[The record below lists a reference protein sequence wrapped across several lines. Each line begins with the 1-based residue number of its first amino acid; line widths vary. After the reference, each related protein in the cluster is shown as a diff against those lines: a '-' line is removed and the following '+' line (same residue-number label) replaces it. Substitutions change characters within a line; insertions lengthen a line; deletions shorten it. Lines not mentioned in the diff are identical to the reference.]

1 MAVVTPTVTLDQEIN
16 PWEAQSARFEFAARK
31 LNLDEGLW
39 RVLSSPSREVIVHF
53 PITMD
58 DGRIQMFTGFR
69 VQHSQARGPAKGG
82 IRYTPDV
89 TLDEVRALASWMT
102 WKCAVVNIPFGGAK
116 GGVICDPKNMSQGE
130 LERMTRRYT
139 SEIIE
144 FIGPEK
150 DVPAPDVNTNEQTM
164 AWIMDTYSMHM
175 RQTVTSV
182 VTGKPLN
189 IGGSRGRLEATGRGV
204 MVVCDESLRYLKMP
218 IDGCRVI
225 IQGFGNVGSNAARL
239 MKEHGYKIIGIAE
252 KDGGLFNP
260 NGIDIHQ
267 LIEFKY
273 RNGSLLGFRG
283 AEAMPSEE
291 LIVSDCDVL
300 IPAATENVITSRNAD
315 RIKAR
320 IVVEGANGP
329 TTAVADEILADKRD
343 LHRSRHP
350 RQRRRRDR
358 QLFRVGPGSPGLL
371 LEGSRRQ
378 RAVGNHPPRQ
388 LRRRGALR
396 RSPQRQQPH
405 RRIHAGHR
413 SRRLHHQAARH
424 LRLMTGILPH
434 GNQTSTPG
442 APGPVFGTWGSTY
455 AAACRTALSASIA
468 RVIAYQQR

>member
-1 MAVVTPTVTLDQEIN
+1 MAGIATPLDTDKTLLHLIDAGRTKTPDPQLRVAGIGERMAVLTPTVTLDHEIN
-16 PWEAQSARFEFAARK
+16 PWEAQSARFDYAARK

-39 RVLSSPSREVIVHF
+39 KVLSSPSREVIVHF
-53 PITMD
+53 PVTMD
-58 DGRIQMFTGFR
+58 DGRIEMFTGFR

-82 IRYTPDV
+82 IRYTPEV

-116 GGVICDPKNMSQGE
+116 GGVICDPKKMSMGE

-182 VTGKPLN
+182 VTGKPLTL
-189 IGGSRGRLEATGRGV
+189 GGSRGRTEATGRGV
-204 MVVCDESLRYLKMP
+204 LVACDESLRYLKMP

-239 MKEHGYKIIGIAE
+239 MMEHGYKIIGIAE

-267 LIEFKY
+267 LLEFKY
-273 RNGSLLGFRG
+273 RNNTVLGFRG

-291 LIVSDCDVL
+291 LIVSECDIL
-300 IPAATENVITSRNAD
+300 IPAAMENVITSRNAEN
-315 RIKAR
+315 IKAR

-329 TTAVADEILADKRD
+329 TTAVADDILADKRIFIVPD
-343 LHRSRHP
+343 ILANAGGVTASYFEWV
-350 RQRRRRDR
+350 QDR
-358 QLFRVGPGSPGLL
+358 QGYFWKEAIVNEQLETILRDSFEDVVRYAEAHNVNNRIAAYMLAIDRVAFTIKQRGL
-371 LEGSRRQ
+371 
-378 RAVGNHPPRQ
+378 
-388 LRRRGALR
+388 
-396 RSPQRQQPH
+396 
-405 RRIHAGHR
+405 
-413 SRRLHHQAARH
+413 
-424 LRLMTGILPH
+424 
-434 GNQTSTPG
+434 
-442 APGPVFGTWGSTY
+442 Y
-455 AAACRTALSASIA
+455 A
-468 RVIAYQQR
+468 